1 MRIKFIESTRYLENG
16 KLLKSKSLY
25 YPSLTFPL
33 LAALTPPDIDVSIT
47 HEIFEDIDFE
57 EKVDIIGITSIT
69 TNIFRAYEIAAEFRK
84 RNVYVVL
91 GGIHVS
97 MMPDEAAKHADTIF
111 IGEAEETW
119 PQFLKD
125 FQNGNAKKA
134 YKAEKPPSLADLP
147 VPSWSLIDKSRYLCF
162 DVFHRYKL
170 KGAYP
175 IQSSRGCNFS
185 CDYCSTS
192 RMFGRAGL
200 RTRPITDVVNEIQ
213 SINAKRLFFMD
224 DNIFADPAYT
234 KDLFRALIPLNIKW
248 GGQGVICAA
257 DDEELIKLARKSGC
271 YFIVAGLESITP
283 KVLES
288 LGKKNDKVGNYI
300 KNIEVFKKAK
310 IDLDV
315 SMMFG
320 FDDDEPSVFKNTCDF
335 LVKCCVPYVSW
346 LPLTPFPGTVF
357 YKRLKNQGRLKDE
370 KWWLKINP
378 DMKEKIYGLLYTGTK
393 MDENNFCDNFY
404 YHYRRF
410 YSFKN
415 ILKRLAFPPS
425 IRAFVTILINLSIR
439 NKISTYATVVEH

>member
-1 MRIKFIESTRYLENG
+1 
-16 KLLKSKSLY
+16 
-25 YPSLTFPL
+25 
-33 LAALTPPDIDVSIT
+33 
-47 HEIFEDIDFE
+47 
-57 EKVDIIGITSIT
+57 
-69 TNIFRAYEIAAEFRK
+69 
-84 RNVYVVL
+84 
-91 GGIHVS
+91 
-97 MMPDEAAKHADTIF
+97 
-111 IGEAEETW
+111 
-119 PQFLKD
+119 
-125 FQNGNAKKA
+125 
-134 YKAEKPPSLADLP
+134 
-147 VPSWSLIDKSRYLCF
+147 
-162 DVFHRYKL
+162 
-170 KGAYP
+170 
-175 IQSSRGCNFS
+175 
-185 CDYCSTS
+185 
-192 RMFGRAGL
+192 
-200 RTRPITDVVNEIQ
+200 
-213 SINAKRLFFMD
+213 MD
-224 DNIFADPAYT
+224 DNIFADPAHA

-288 LGKKNDKVGNYI
+288 LGEKNDKVGNYI

-335 LVKCCVPYVSW
+335 LVKCGVPYVSW

-393 MDENNFCDNFY
+393 MDEKNFCDNFY